1 MVSNELLSRGIEEIF
16 TKNELKKVLSS
27 SKKIKIYYGVDPS
40 GSIIHLGHAVVL
52 RKLRDFQKLG
62 HKIIFLIGDF
72 TGMIGDP
79 TDRNG
84 MRKPLIREQVLENAE
99 SYKEQASKFLNF
111 TGKNPAV
118 IRYNS
123 EWNDRMDFK
132 KIIELSAHFT
142 VQQLLQ
148 RDMFEKRIKEDRP
161 IHLHEFLYPVI
172 QGYDA
177 VALDAD
183 AQFGGTDQTFNMLA
197 GRQLAKQLNNKIHT
211 VLTFKLLEGTDGRKM
226 SKSFNNYIGVIDL
239 PFDMYGKIMSM
250 KDHLIPQ
257 YLTLASDMSMAK
269 VNKLIRELNEGAN
282 PKDIKAKLAF
292 EIVKELHSEK
302 DAKNSEIEFKKVFAN
317 KEIPSDIPT
326 FSIIKKEMK
335 LIDLLLSL
343 KLVQSKSDARRLVEQ
358 GAVDVDG
365 TTIYEKEELLVPHKG
380 MIIKVGK
387 RRWAKII

>member
-40 GSIIHLGHAVVL
+40 GSIIHIGHAVVL

-335 LIDLLLSL
+335 LIDFLLSL

>member
-99 SYKEQASKFLNF
+99 SYKEQPSKFLNF

-317 KEIPSDIPT
+317 KEILSDIPT

>member
-365 TTIYEKEELLVPHKG
+365 TTIYEKEELLVPYKG

>member
-1 MVSNELLSRGIEEIF
+1 MVSNELLSRGLEEIF